1 MAITSMDGV
10 VAALATSQRLNF
22 SFPNMTTVAGNYY
35 NLSFAS
41 AGSYGQISL
50 PTAASSGGQAYT
62 QGGTGGLG
70 YPVWTAA
77 SGGNTSYI
85 GKISASCIAQLGVFV
100 YDLLWACSGFSGTV
114 TTPQTITG
122 FTALPTRAGGSG
134 SEIWLVVYTA
144 LGASAPNVTVSYT
157 NQNGTSGRTTQTMNA
172 SSLNLAGRCVP
183 LILQAGD
190 TGVQSIQSVI
200 LYASSG
206 TAGNFG
212 LMIVNR
218 IASVGSFGTYTPN
231 AGYDFATLGLPVI
244 YDSSVLFFTVI
255 ASASSSGIILGDITV
270 VQG

>member
-134 SEIWLVVYTA
+134 SEIWLVVNSATSSTA
-144 LGASAPNVTVSYT
+144 GTVNITYT
-157 NQNGTSGRTTQTMNA
+157 NQSGTSGRTTQTTV
-172 SSLNLAGRCVP
+172 VP
-183 LILQAGD
+183 AALFLGHCIQLLLQAGD
-190 TGVQSIQSVI
+190 TGVQSIQSLTLNGVSI
-200 LYASSG
+200 G
-206 TAGNFG
+206 TAALSLFI
-212 LMIVNR
+212 MNR
-218 IASVGSFGTYTPN
+218 ICCTNVVGIQN
-231 AGYDFATLGLPVI
+231 CIQDFTNLGLPPINDSAVI
-244 YDSSVLFFTVI
+244 MYVFGTVQFSTGNI
-255 ASASSSGIILGDITV
+255 SGEIQIS
-270 VQG
+270 QG